1 MKKTRINKIGTK
13 PVVHN
18 KHCSNSILKGV
29 YNMKKILE
37 VRGIQVGV
45 GKPKICVPLIGKN
58 NVELI
63 EEARALKMVQLDV
76 VEWRIDHHQDVA
88 DISKMKETLK
98 ELRNEIGNIPLLVTF
113 RSKKEGGEKEISV
126 TYYAE
131 LNKAMAATGMADMID
146 VELFSGDDIV
156 KEIVDF
162 AHSKDVKVVMSNHDF
177 FRTPDKEEIIN
188 RLCKMQEMNAD
199 LPKIAVMPQTA
210 EDVLTLLSATNE
222 MVTKHADRPI
232 ITMSMAGLGVVS
244 RLAGEVFGSAL
255 TFGAVKA
262 ASAPG
267 QVSVEKLAQVLEI
280 IHESL

>member
-1 MKKTRINKIGTK
+1 MKRI
-13 PVVHN
+13 V
-18 KHCSNSILKGV
+18 
-29 YNMKKILE
+29 E
-37 VRGIQVGV
+37 VRGIQFGE

-58 NVELI
+58 NVELM
-63 EEARALKMVQLDV
+63 EEAKALKTLKLDV
-76 VEWRIDHHQDVA
+76 VEWRIDHHQDVE
-88 DISKMKETLK
+88 DISKMEEALK
-98 ELRNEIGNIPLLVTF
+98 ELRNELGDMPLLVTF
-113 RSKKEGGEKEISV
+113 RSKKEGGEREVSV
-126 TYYAE
+126 AYYTE

-146 VELFSGDDIV
+146 VELFTGDEIV

-177 FRTPDKEEIIN
+177 FKTPAKEEIVS

-199 LPKIAVMPQTA
+199 LPKIAVMPQTT

-232 ITMSMAGLGVVS
+232 ITMSMAGMGVVS
-244 RLAGEVFGSAL
+244 RLAGEAFGSAL
-255 TFGAVKA
+255 TFGAAKA

-267 QVSVEKLAQVLEI
+267 QVSVEKLAKVLEI